1 MSDID
6 RYLHMACS
14 CGAEWIEDRLDPA
27 ATCPWCDLKVTWDQ
41 LADSHRMGVVGPGGI
56 DMSPDDFQQI
66 MYNCSFV
73 ETKLSSVRR
82 HYDAAIWTYLH
93 SAAGEIFEI
102 TIEMTSF
109 KIEER
114 LRSITLSVRLTGNPV
129 LFTSI
134 LTVEQLVFL
143 LAAIAHSLEA
153 VSEERTPLAE
163 GIFCGHPLEA
173 A

>member
-1 MSDID
+1 MMVDSE
-6 RYLHMACS
+6 RFVQMGCS
-14 CGAEWIEDRLDPA
+14 CGAEWIEDRLEPT
-27 ATCPWCDLKVTWDQ
+27 ATCPWCGLKLTWDD
-41 LADSHRMGVVGPGGI
+41 LATSDRMGVGGPGCI
-56 DMSPDDFQQI
+56 DMSLADFRQI
-66 MYNCSFV
+66 MENCSFV
-73 ETKLSSVRR
+73 ETKLSSVRG

-163 GIFCGHPLEA
+163 GIFCGHPL
-173 A
+173 